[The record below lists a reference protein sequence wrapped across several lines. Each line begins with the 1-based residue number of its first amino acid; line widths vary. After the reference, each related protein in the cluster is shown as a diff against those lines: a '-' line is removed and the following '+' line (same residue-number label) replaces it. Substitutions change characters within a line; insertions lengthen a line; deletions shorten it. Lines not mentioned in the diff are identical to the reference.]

1 MWTSTYRLRCS
12 CPVLDSPRFTNE
24 MPWKCRVNT
33 LDGSYEWS
41 ASVLLWFCFVIVA
54 FFWDAMLAYRRYTV
68 RSNIPYIFNFF
79 MTLPRFDR
87 CWQSSNQ
94 EHCSWHTW
102 ESNNILGW
110 SWKNNGVTRKPW
122 VWFDT
127 RHQVLAAKHFREV
140 SLIQRQCKSKGCL
153 RPKSISNPAKHLTSN
168 ILMGDVNEVK
178 HSHIFT
184 WIL

>member
-1 MWTSTYRLRCS
+1 MKFFQSHPTHPPSTPGSESLQAARCPRR
-12 CPVLDSPRFTNE
+12 CLVNVDLQAAVLMSSAGFTTIYQWNA
-24 MPWKCRVNT
+24 MDLRVNT
-33 LDGSYEWS
+33 MDGSYEWS

-110 SWKNNGVTRKPW
+110 SWKTVG
-122 VWFDT
+122 
-127 RHQVLAAKHFREV
+127 
-140 SLIQRQCKSKGCL
+140 
-153 RPKSISNPAKHLTSN
+153 
-168 ILMGDVNEVK
+168 
-178 HSHIFT
+178 
-184 WIL
+184 